1 MGLKKSFVFVAFT
14 WGGGTTASYFIVA
27 LIISD
32 INASFRIVCS

>member
-14 WGGGTTASYFIVA
+14 WGSGTIASCFIVD